1 MTAAPTATNTIKLT
15 TKLKENGSLASTTD
29 TPVYT
34 LFDLEKLVIDALNDF
49 NEKYAKYLRCSTN
62 LEYGASEL
70 NYNVAYTNK
79 VGCDGVSPDKAVN
92 LTAAKLAYNTLVTR
106 ISNLNNGI
114 VNLQATGGITK
125 DEYRRRYD
133 EMLSKHKEVLRIREE
148 IDGKMK
154 DIQAVDNKD
163 KRRDRPRINDVFMHH
178 DATVYSSMV
187 LTVLATS
194 LIYYAFVKM

>member
-1 MTAAPTATNTIKLT
+1 MTAATTTTSTIKLT
-15 TKLKENGSLASTTD
+15 KKLKEDGSLASTTD

-34 LFDLEKLVIDALNDF
+34 LYDLEKLVIDALNDF
-49 NEKYAKYLRCSTN
+49 NEKYASYLRCSAN
-62 LEYGASEL
+62 LEYGANDL
-70 NYNVAYTNK
+70 NYNLAYTDK
-79 VGCDGVSPDKAVN
+79 VGCDGVSTDKAVN
-92 LTAAKLAYNTLVTR
+92 LTAAKLAYNTLATR
-106 ISNLNNGI
+106 IANLNNGI
-114 VNLQATGGITK
+114 VNLQATGGMTK
-125 DEYRRRYD
+125 DEYQRKYD

-154 DIQAVDNKD
+154 DIQAVDDVNK
-163 KRRDRPRINDVFMHH
+163 REDRPRVRDVFIHH